1 MKSATKKCQTCT
13 KRLPRDGPPCCPG
26 KCKEK
31 YDKRRAKRRAKPEHK
46 EYHRLN
52 RQTSG
57 YKAMKKKSAA
67 KFNATEKGRI
77 VKRRSDKVYYATANG
92 NLRRRMQKRFSEVM
106 NTAAKGSSGKLEK
119 YCSMSTTAEL
129 LHWASQF
136 GTKEENKL
144 KHIDHIIPVA
154 AFAWKW
160 EDDECHTL
168 VRCDIPDDD
177 LKRLWHEDN
186 LALIGAVPNM
196 QKGCQIV
203 DDATLLKI
211 RHCWPSYWK
220 DCFPTEEAKK
230 RVAWASRRNVRILEF

>member
-1 MKSATKKCQTCT
+1 MQSATKKCQTCN
-13 KRLPRDGPPCCPG
+13 KALPRDGPPCCPG

-52 RQTSG
+52 RQTAG
-57 YKAMKKKSAA
+57 HKAIKKKAAA

-77 VKRRSDKVYYATANG
+77 VKHRAGKKYYATANG
-92 NLRRRMQKRFSEVM
+92 NLRTRMGRRFKEVM
-106 NTAAKGSSGKLEK
+106 DTAAKGSSGTLAK

-129 LHWASQF
+129 LSWASQF

-160 EDDECHTL
+160 EDDERRTL
-168 VRCDIPDDD
+168 VRCDISEDD
-177 LKRLWHEDN
+177 LKRLWHGDN
-186 LALIGAVPNM
+186 LQMLGAVPNM
-196 QKGCQIV
+196 QKGCQIL
-203 DDATLLKI
+203 DDGTLLKI

-220 DCFPTEEAKK
+220 DCLPTEEAKR
-230 RVAWASRRNVRILEF
+230 RVAWASRRRVRVLEF